1 MDRSADGGAERDV
14 AGSAVIDQVVAELE
28 AIALDA
34 SDATGYF
41 PALYVRATREIAAG
55 IRDDRF
61 ENGERMQRFATAF
74 AGYFIRAQGPGPTP
88 RCWRAAWDVADDP
101 NLLITQHLLLG
112 TNAHINHDLPQAVV
126 EVAREDGDL
135 QAVRTD
141 FDAVNGILAATMD
154 SVIRDLDTV
163 SRWSNEAAALGGGRL
178 FNFSLLVAR
187 SRAWDAAERMYPLDA
202 AAQTAYL
209 RQLDALVSVIAYLI
223 TRPAFPVNALA
234 ALARRLEQ
242 RDPRAVTRAL
252 LGAT

>member
-1 MDRSADGGAERDV
+1 MDRSAGGGAERDV

-61 ENGERMQRFATAF
+61 ENGERMQRFATVF
-74 AGYFIRAQGPGPTP
+74 AGYSSAPRGRTDA
-88 RCWRAAWDVADDP
+88 RCWRAAWDVAGDP

-187 SRAWDAAERMYPLDA
+187 SRAGTRPSGCTRWTARRRPLTSA
-202 AAQTAYL
+202 
-209 RQLDALVSVIAYLI
+209 QLDALVSVIVYLI